1 MALKTQARFSTIS
14 MVPPRIR
21 IVPSKAPHGRE
32 SDLRLTKT
40 VWQRPLSERVK
51 PYSSYSIRDS
61 EGDTIE
67 ERCYMVGDI
76 LSPPQSS
83 TGFKFSSKAPR
94 PASSIELCDAT
105 HLYRNPQHAA
115 QRATVRQG
123 GAGATHTH
131 THTHARTL
139 HTPMRTHTNTH
150 TQ

>member
-1 MALKTQARFSTIS
+1 MALKTPARFSTIS

-40 VWQRPLSERVK
+40 VWQRLLSERVK

-105 HLYRNPQHAA
+105 HLYRNPQLAA

-131 THTHARTL
+131 THSRTL
-139 HTPMRTHTNTH
+139 RTPMRTHTNTH